1 MGYPVA
7 FGEDCRRSMP
17 AEDMPAAQ
25 TRVPKMD
32 LRSRL
37 DELKRKAECN
47 YARKAAV
54 ASVGDLFKPMGP
66 GDLDEAI
73 GGRASPEAALPG
85 GPLEMFIH
93 GETTASA
100 GGVFYRVLAD
110 AGNVWADAPKI
121 LNEYLEILSAPFP
134 PRQDGLE
141 PLSLLGKVKPA
152 EVCYLDIETTG
163 LGNTPLFL
171 VGLMYAQGG
180 GLVLDQ
186 LFARDYTE
194 EKAVLEFL
202 SDMIKRFPVLVTFN
216 GERFDIPFIAER
228 MAVEMIDFPL
238 PRAHVDL
245 LPVARKVL
253 GRRTPNHRLQT
264 LEVFLLGRK
273 RKGDIPGSLIPGAYH
288 EYVRTRNAARMAAV
302 IHHNRLDLLSMM
314 ELVTVFMSGR
324 DRECRD

>member
-1 MGYPVA
+1 
-7 FGEDCRRSMP
+7 MP
-17 AEDMPAAQ
+17 AKDAPAAQ
-25 TRVPKMD
+25 TRVSKMD

-47 YARKAAV
+47 FARKAAG
-54 ASVGDLFKPMGP
+54 ASVEDLFRPMGP
-66 GDLDEAI
+66 GDLEEAMA
-73 GGRASPEAALPG
+73 GRGTPVAPLPE

-93 GETTASA
+93 GETAASA

-134 PRQDGLE
+134 PRQEGLA
-141 PLSLLGKVKPA
+141 PLSLLRKVKPS

-171 VGLMYAQGG
+171 VGLMYTQGG

-238 PRAHVDL
+238 PGAHVDL
-245 LPVARKVL
+245 LPIARKVL
-253 GRRTPNHRLQT
+253 GRRTPNHKLQT

-288 EYVRTRNAARMAAV
+288 EYVRTRNAAQMAAV

-314 ELVTVFMSGR
+314 EFVTVFMSGR